1 MPQASGT
8 SSFTDALGT
17 LFGAGGGGYRNQR
30 ERRQDEKD
38 WYEIRRNK
46 DRDAFER
53 QKQEQLE
60 ADRAAD
66 NQRQMEGLALQQ
78 EREKRMM
85 EAAQAQAA
93 QEAAQTEKAARQLDI
108 QEFNAANPDT
118 APLVPEPPGEPKYLK
133 DPIENY
139 DQPAEIDAL
148 NQTLQGSLGGYV
160 MNQGVP
166 VGPTAVPQATIES
179 VRGRA
184 LDYIR
189 AGVDP
194 VSAITRARSDI
205 LGASP
210 RYTAPKEAY
219 EPGMIAS
226 LFYDPEPAQ
235 PARIDPTEGLTAP
248 APVDVSQGPAAVNAR
263 NRAAYEAKLA
273 AFEKARAAREA
284 WRPPVYP
291 GYPWRNPGQAP
302 AAPAV
307 PVAPA
312 PPAAGPPALQQSP
325 VRRTRSGI
333 TFTVQ

>member
-1 MPQASGT
+1 MPQAGGT
-8 SSFTDALGT
+8 SPLTDALGT

-38 WYEIRRNK
+38 WYEIRRNQ

-60 ADRAAD
+60 ADRNAD
-66 NQRQMEGLALQQ
+66 NQRQMEGLAIQQ

-93 QEAAQTEKAARQLDI
+93 AQAAAAEKAARQLDI
-108 QEFNAANPDT
+108 QEFGAANPAT
-118 APLVPEPPGEPKYLK
+118 APLVPEEPVKPTYLD

-148 NQTLQGSLGGYV
+148 TGTVGGSLGGYV

-166 VGPTAVPQATIES
+166 IGPTQVPQATIES

-194 VSAITRARSDI
+194 VSAITRARGDI
-205 LGASP
+205 LGATP
-210 RYTAPKEAY
+210 RYSPAAEATT
-219 EPGMIAS
+219 EGGF
-226 LFYDPEPAQ
+226 LGFGGTEVPAR
-235 PARIDPTEGLTAP
+235 PARIDPTEGLAAP
-248 APVDVSQGPAAVNAR
+248 GPVDVSQGPAARNAAL
-263 NRAAYEAKLA
+263 RAAYEAKLA
-273 AFEKARAAREA
+273 AYEKARAAREG

-302 AAPAV
+302 VPAA